1 MGGVLRCFLCVLLP
15 LPAKHREVLLCEIA
29 KWTCVG
35 SNRHLLQHD
44 SGHAD
49 GPFALPQS
57 ALGERREGLLADAAL
72 GAHGHHA
79 SAGALCA
86 WRRLLAVQ
94 GQLLGQQHAR
104 LLRDPFHLQRSH
116 DGGHSD
122 DDADAELGSHRASP
136 AFGHRSSL
144 PSIHVHRG
152 AGRALHSHR
161 PAIPCKFHEAA
172 ALQEVL
178 RSGREPRTS
187 GQDSVL
193 LARETHPG
201 ILASYPCTDRVQ
213 VRPLRPILRV

>member
-1 MGGVLRCFLCVLLP
+1 MSGFG
-15 LPAKHREVLLCEIA
+15 
-29 KWTCVG
+29 WG
-35 SNRHLLQHD
+35 
-44 SGHAD
+44 SGH
-49 GPFALPQS
+49 FV
-57 ALGERREGLLADAAL
+57 
-72 GAHGHHA
+72 HGSESEA
-79 SAGALCA
+79 RVLAGALH
-86 WRRLLAVQ
+86 LLDCDPE

-104 LLRDPFHLQRSH
+104 LLRDPLPLQRSH
-116 DGGHSD
+116 DGSHPD
-122 DDADAELGSHRASP
+122 DDSHAELGSDRSSP
-136 AFGHRSSL
+136 AFGHRRSV
-144 PSIHVHRG
+144 PSVHVHCG
-152 AGRALHSHR
+152 PGRALHPHR